1 MTTDHRTDAAIVAES
16 LRRPEAF
23 AALFDRHFDR
33 IHGYLSRRFGT
44 QAAADAA
51 SETFLVAFRRRGSYD
66 PARADA
72 LPWLFGIAVR
82 VARSQRRA
90 ERRLLRAPALH
101 DAPPDDAHAATH
113 ARLGAAE
120 HDALRLALAGLRPQE
135 RDALTLFALADLTY
149 EEIALALGTTPGTV
163 ASRISR
169 ARGRLSGELA
179 ALRPSTVPTAKEA
192 LDA

>member
-33 IHGYLSRRFGT
+33 IHGYLSRRFGP

-66 PARADA
+66 PARVDA

-82 VARSQRRA
+82 VARSQRRT
-90 ERRLLRAPALH
+90 ERRMLRATGVH
-101 DAPPDDAHAATH
+101 DAPPEDPHATVD
-113 ARLGAAE
+113 ARLGAGE
-120 HDALRLALAGLRPQE
+120 REALRRALAGLRRQE

-149 EEIALALGTTPGTV
+149 EEIAVALGTTPGTV
-163 ASRISR
+163 ASRIFR
-169 ARGRLSGELA
+169 ARSRLSGELA
-179 ALRPSTVPTAKEA
+179 ALRPALANPKEA
-192 LDA
+192 VDA

>member
-1 MTTDHRTDAAIVAES
+1 MTTDHRTDAAIVSES

-33 IHGYLSRRFGT
+33 IHGYLSRRFGAE
-44 QAAADAA
+44 AAQDAA
-51 SETFLVAFRRRGSYD
+51 SETFLVAFRRRGAYD

-90 ERRLLRAPALH
+90 ERRMLRATGVH
-101 DAPPDDAHAATH
+101 DAPPVDPHAAAH

-120 HDALRLALAGLRPQE
+120 HDALRCALAGLRRQE

-149 EEIALALGTTPGTV
+149 EEIALALGISPGTV

-179 ALRPSTVPTAKEA
+179 ALRPSLTTTTEA
-192 LDA
+192 VDA

>member
-1 MTTDHRTDAAIVAES
+1 MTTDHRTDAAIISES

-44 QAAADAA
+44 EAAADAA
-51 SETFLVAFRRRGSYD
+51 SETFLVAFRRRGDFD

-72 LPWLFGIAVR
+72 LPWLFGIALR

-90 ERRLLRAPALH
+90 ERRMLRDPGIHETPPA
-101 DAPPDDAHAATH
+101 DPHALAD
-113 ARLGAAE
+113 ARLGVGE
-120 HDALRLALAGLRPQE
+120 REALRMALARLRRPE

-149 EEIALALGTTPGTV
+149 EEVATALGTRPGTV

-169 ARGRLSGELA
+169 ARLSGELSG
-179 ALRPSTVPTAKEA
+179 LRPTSTPTPKEA
-192 LDA
+192 VDG

>member
-1 MTTDHRTDAAIVAES
+1 MTTDHRTDAAIISAS
-16 LRRPEAF
+16 LRRPEVF

-44 QAAADAA
+44 EAAADAA
-51 SETFLVAFRRRGSYD
+51 SETFLVAFRRRGDFD
-66 PARADA
+66 PARANA
-72 LPWLFGIAVR
+72 LPWLFGIALR

-90 ERRLLRAPALH
+90 ERRMLRDPGVH
-101 DAPPDDAHAATH
+101 DIPPEPHAAAD

-120 HDALRLALAGLRPQE
+120 REALRLALARLRRPE

-149 EEIALALGTTPGTV
+149 EEIATAMDTTPGTV

-169 ARGRLSGELA
+169 ARARLSGDLPG
-179 ALRPSTVPTAKEA
+179 LRPSSTPTPKEA
-192 LDA
+192 VDGR

>member
-1 MTTDHRTDAAIVAES
+1 MTTDHRTDAAIVSES

-33 IHGYLSRRFGT
+33 IHGYLSRRFGPE
-44 QAAADAA
+44 AAADAA
-51 SETFLVAFRRRGSYD
+51 SETFLVAFRRRGDFD

-90 ERRLLRAPALH
+90 ERRLLRDPGVHEIPA
-101 DAPPDDAHAATH
+101 DPHAAAD
-113 ARLGAAE
+113 ARLGGRE
-120 HDALRLALAGLRPQE
+120 REALRAALSRLRRPE
-135 RDALTLFALADLTY
+135 REALTLYALADLTY

-169 ARGRLSGELA
+169 ARARLTADLA
-179 ALRPSTVPTAKEA
+179 ALRPAGIPTAKEA
-192 LDA
+192 VDG